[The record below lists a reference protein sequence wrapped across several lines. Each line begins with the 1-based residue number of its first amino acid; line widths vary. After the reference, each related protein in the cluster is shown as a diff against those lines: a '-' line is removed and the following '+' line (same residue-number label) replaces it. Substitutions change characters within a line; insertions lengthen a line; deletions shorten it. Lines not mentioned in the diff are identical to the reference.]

1 MEDKNKQVS
10 TGAKVDVK
18 KSKKNKKPNVFKRM
32 GKKLKEVFSEIKK
45 VTWPS
50 PKTVVKQTAIVLGV
64 VLILASVVSVVS
76 GRFIDRLGKLRFGSG
91 EKN

>member
-10 TGAKVDVK
+10 TGAKVDAK

-64 VLILASVVSVVS
+64 VLCFAVV
-76 GRFIDRLGKLRFGSG
+76 ITLMDLGLGELLKLITGVA
-91 EKN
+91 K

>member
-10 TGAKVDVK
+10 TGAKVDAK
-18 KSKKNKKPNVFKRM
+18 KAKKNKKPNVFKRM
-32 GKKLKEVFSEIKK
+32 GRKIKEVFSEIKK

-64 VLILASVVSVVS
+64 VLCFAVV
-76 GRFIDRLGKLRFGSG
+76 ITLMDLGLGELLKLITGVA
-91 EKN
+91 K

>member
-10 TGAKVDVK
+10 TGAKVDAK
-18 KSKKNKKPNVFKRM
+18 KTKKNKKPNVFKRM

-50 PKTVVKQTAIVLGV
+50 PKTVV
-64 VLILASVVSVVS
+64 
-76 GRFIDRLGKLRFGSG
+76 
-91 EKN
+91 

>member
-10 TGAKVDVK
+10 TGAKADAK

-64 VLILASVVSVVS
+64 VLCFAVV
-76 GRFIDRLGKLRFGSG
+76 ITLMDLGLGELLKLITGVA
-91 EKN
+91 K